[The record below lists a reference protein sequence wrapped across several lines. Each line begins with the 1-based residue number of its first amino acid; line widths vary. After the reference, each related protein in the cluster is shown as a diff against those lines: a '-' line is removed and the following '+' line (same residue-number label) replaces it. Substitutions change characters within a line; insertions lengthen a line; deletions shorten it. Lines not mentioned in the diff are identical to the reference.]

1 MEKEDIIELTQQ
13 LYGSYFSQITDRK
26 YLSNLVDLDVNM
38 EEHDGWYDMDDFV
51 NYFTEIRKEDKV
63 RKENKDYTNGVPKD
77 WDDEK
82 L

>member
-63 RKENKDYTNGVPKD
+63 RKENKDYNNGIPKD
-77 WDDEK
+77 WDNEK

>member
-1 MEKEDIIELTQQ
+1 
-13 LYGSYFSQITDRK
+13 
-26 YLSNLVDLDVNM
+26 M